1 MPPPPTQSGNSHV
14 AGQIE
19 VLNLTE
25 ASQRER
31 LQHQQMLLDMEAKK
45 RAFSVDVP
53 TLPQDVRTALRNM
66 GLPVRL
72 FGENL
77 ANVRD
82 RLRMELARRQIRQE
96 QGLETPLSEESQR
109 RQQQQHEKEEEE
121 ITKYSRATPELI
133 RAREQFTKYSLDKSK
148 LRLNKERNYRVQWQR
163 KRVRMTRPLSKKGDD
178 DDDDGDRA
186 LTEYAEVCRIEDE
199 CLQTYKS
206 IKSIGLE
213 GSQYAD
219 ARPVSSIVTSRHR
232 VGNIP
237 LVATGSWSGT
247 IKLWDGSSPE
257 LQLVSHANMA
267 HEDRIMGITLQ
278 PLDKDSDSILA
289 ATCSIDLTAKLWK
302 VRLNHDGYDD
312 NDMEDDIDVA
322 TKTEDKDK
330 FQLQEVAHLK
340 GHARR
345 LCKVAFHPQGTHVA
359 TTSFDHT
366 WRLWDVETGSELL
379 SQDGHWKEVFGIGFH
394 GDGSLCSTT
403 DFGSVVQLWDLR
415 SGKSIHH
422 FLGHAKRVFCTEFS
436 PNGFQLATA
445 GDDGTIKVWDLRK
458 RKQFASVP
466 AHSNLVTQL
475 QFDSAKNGEYLASSS
490 FDATVK
496 VWSTRDWN
504 SLTTM
509 RGHEGKVMGVG
520 LLKDSIVSCGF
531 DKTLKLWR

>member
-1 MPPPPTQSGNSHV
+1 MPPLPPPSSSGNSHV

-31 LQHQQMLLDMEAKK
+31 LQHEQMLLDLEAKK

-53 TLPQDVRTALRNM
+53 TLPQDVRTALRKM

-82 RLRMELARRQIRQE
+82 RLRMELARRQVRKE
-96 QGLETPLSEESQR
+96 QGLDVPFKEEPYH
-109 RQQQQHEKEEEE
+109 QQQQQQVLKEEEEE
-121 ITKYSRATPELI
+121 ITKYSRATPDLI
-133 RAREQFTKYSLDKSK
+133 RAREQFAKYSLEQAK
-148 LRLNKERNYRVQWQR
+148 LRLDKERNYRVQWQR
-163 KRVRMTRPLSKKGDD
+163 KRARLTTLSKQEDD
-178 DDDDGDRA
+178 EDA
-186 LTEYAEVCRIEDE
+186 AQYADVTRIEDE

-206 IKSIGLE
+206 IKNIGLE
-213 GSQYAD
+213 GSQYGD
-219 ARPVSSIVTSRHR
+219 ARPISSIATSQQHL
-232 VGNIP
+232 GNIP
-237 LVATGSWSGT
+237 LIATGSWSGT

-257 LQLVSHANMA
+257 LKLVSQTNMA
-267 HEDRIMGITLQ
+267 HEDRIMGIALQ
-278 PLDKDSDSILA
+278 PQTDGSNDSILA

-302 VRLNHDGYDD
+302 ISLR
-312 NDMEDDIDVA
+312 DIDSMQEEEEEVDTPA
-322 TKTEDKDK
+322 RDDYNK
-330 FQLQEVAHLK
+330 FQVKEVAHLK

-379 SQDGHWKEVFGIGFH
+379 LQDGHWKEVFGVGFH
-394 GDGSLCSTT
+394 TDGSLCSTT

-422 FLGHAKRVFCTEFS
+422 FLGHAKRVLCTEFS
-436 PNGFQLATA
+436 SNGFQLATA
-445 GDDGTIKVWDLRK
+445 GDDGTIKIWDLRK
-458 RKQFASVP
+458 RKQFASIP
-466 AHSNLVTQL
+466 AHTNLVTQL
-475 QFDSAKNGEYLASSS
+475 QFDRTKNGEFLVSTS
-490 FDATVK
+490 FDATSK
-496 VWSTRDWN
+496 IWSTRDWN

-509 RGHEGKVMGVG
+509 RGHEGKVMGAG
-520 LLKDSIVSCGF
+520 ILKDSIVTSGF